1 MPASN
6 TFVGPFI
13 PIAGSDLKAQDL
25 TSQINGSRTTFTVQ
39 EEFIADRIF
48 VFLNGLFQGPAGG
61 TEITVN
67 SATTFTIAT
76 RPELGDNLAI
86 IYSPFN
92 KTQN

>member
-25 TSQINGSRTTFTVQ
+25 TSQIDGSKTQFTVQ
-39 EEFIADRIF
+39 EEFIAERIF
-48 VFLNGLFQGPAGG
+48 VFLNGLFQGPPNGS
-61 TEITVN
+61 EITVD
-67 SATTFTIAT
+67 SSTTFTIAT